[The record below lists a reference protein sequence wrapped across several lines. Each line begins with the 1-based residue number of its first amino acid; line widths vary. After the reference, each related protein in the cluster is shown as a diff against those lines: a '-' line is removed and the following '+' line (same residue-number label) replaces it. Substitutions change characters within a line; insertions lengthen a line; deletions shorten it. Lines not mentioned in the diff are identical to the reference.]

1 MQYGLVNWAIGENVF
16 LKLTPAKYKQLNTAH
31 KGLWEALQIEEKF
44 NLVIE
49 NYAEFERELLTQAND
64 LVIFSNTSWSEL
76 QTDKHAINR
85 RLVNLLTTCRLYIDQ
100 VPHNINLIYGKGS
113 NQSSDTKRQMSAEF
127 DGNVEY
133 QIMEQLRN
141 HVQHRD
147 IPIYGITKNRWLED
161 YKTDNSKF
169 KFCVEPKLSVTSIRE
184 GGCFKPAI
192 LKELEGMGGEVDVR
206 PLIRKYIA
214 CIYNI
219 QKSIRKQMKDDIK
232 NWADLII
239 NAEKRYKAKQKVAP
253 GLAVV
258 RRNEK
263 RESEFLFHI
272 NPNVIDRYKWFISRN
287 NSLSNFT
294 KSIVTNEVYKK

>member
-1 MQYGLVNWAIGENVF
+1 LI
-16 LKLTPAKYKQLNTAH
+16 
-31 KGLWEALQIEEKF
+31 
-44 NLVIE
+44 
-49 NYAEFERELLTQAND
+49 
-64 LVIFSNTSWSEL
+64 IFSNISWSDL

-100 VPHNINLIYGKGS
+100 APHNMNLIYGKGS
-113 NQSSDTKRQMSAEF
+113 TQSSDTKRQMSVEF
-127 DGNVEY
+127 DGHVEY

-192 LKELEGMGGEVDVR
+192 LKKLETMGEDVDVR
-206 PLIRKYIA
+206 PLVRKYIA

-219 QKSIRKQMKDDIK
+219 QKSIRKQMKDDIE
-232 NWADLII
+232 NWADLIVKTE
-239 NAEKRYKAKQKVAP
+239 NRYKAKQKVAP

-258 RRNEK
+258 LRNG
-263 RESEFLFHI
+263 RQESKFLFHI
-272 NPNVIDRYKWFISRN
+272 SPEVADRYKWFLRRN

-294 KSIVTNEVYKK
+294 KSIVTNEIYKK

>member
-1 MQYGLVNWAIGENVF
+1 VQYGLINWTIGENVF
-16 LKLTPAKYKQLNTAH
+16 LKLTPAKYEQLNTAN

-64 LVIFSNTSWSEL
+64 LVIFSNISWSDL

-100 VPHNINLIYGKGS
+100 VPHNMNLVYGKGS
-113 NQSSDTKRQMSAEF
+113 AQSSDTKKQMSVEF

-147 IPIYGITKNRWLED
+147 IPIYGIAKNRWLED

-169 KFCVEPKLSVTSIRE
+169 KFCVEPKLSVSSIRE

-192 LKELEGMGGEVDVR
+192 LKKLEALGEEVDVR
-206 PLIRKYIA
+206 PLVRKYIT

-239 NAEKRYKAKQKVAP
+239 ESEKRYLAKQKIAP

-258 RRNEK
+258 QRTNVQK
-263 RESEFLFHI
+263 STFLFHVSQ
-272 NPNVIDRYKWFISRN
+272 NVINRYKWFMDRN
-287 NSLSNFT
+287 NSFSNFT
-294 KSIVTNEVYKK
+294 KSIVTNEVKIK